1 MQLNIN
7 CVNTTKVCFW
17 ETWVGILL
25 ETLCLLNSPAFPG
38 EELPVSFKTS
48 HEG

>member
-25 ETLCLLNSPAFPG
+25 ESSEFS
-38 EELPVSFKTS
+38 SFS
-48 HEG
+48 WRGAACVF